1 MTNYAAGTKLS
12 DLSLAVEPA
21 PAAEPSAA
29 PPSAPARVAAA
40 PPSGAAGSNDGY
52 LGAASREFDAGNIDQ
67 ALWAKALELA
77 GNNSESAKPAYLR
90 ARAAALWVAKRNESA
105 GKTPSRART
114 SSRDKKPAEAPS
126 ARPRRRSPSK
136 PTMQIAGVLGVIVV
150 VAAVAAML
158 VPSEQPTPIAESK
171 PTPRVAPR
179 KPGPPS
185 ADSERVSASG
195 DDFSRKVSELKA
207 AGNWNV
213 LVLYAVEWTRKAP
226 ANPDAWNE
234 LGIGYVKLRQFNDAL
249 EAANKAAQLAPK
261 NAQAWQN
268 LGEINV
274 ALQQPA
280 AALAA
285 YERAVA
291 LNERD
296 VASLVQMGMLHA
308 ELGHLL
314 DAKAAFARVLAMNP
328 LDADALCGT
337 QNIALK
343 EGRPKDAEAIGRQ
356 LKASDLRCRDAAV
369 VVPVTVTAGA
379 EPKKKSAASA
389 AR

>member
-1 MTNYAAGTKLS
+1 
-12 DLSLAVEPA
+12 
-21 PAAEPSAA
+21 
-29 PPSAPARVAAA
+29 
-40 PPSGAAGSNDGY
+40 
-52 LGAASREFDAGNIDQ
+52 
-67 ALWAKALELA
+67 
-77 GNNSESAKPAYLR
+77 
-90 ARAAALWVAKRNESA
+90 
-105 GKTPSRART
+105 
-114 SSRDKKPAEAPS
+114 
-126 ARPRRRSPSK
+126 
-136 PTMQIAGVLGVIVV
+136 MQVAGVLGVIVV

-158 VPSEQPTPIAESK
+158 VPSDKPTPIAEKSQAV
-171 PTPRVAPR
+171 RVAPR
-179 KPGPPS
+179 KPGPPAS

-226 ANPDAWNE
+226 GNPDAWNE
-234 LGIGYVKLRQFNDAL
+234 LGMGYVKLRQFNDAL

-274 ALQQPA
+274 AVQQPA

-285 YERAVA
+285 YEQAVA

-308 ELGHLL
+308 ELGHLP

-337 QNIALK
+337 QTIALK